1 MSMILFTGEP
11 EGVWA
16 YICRMS
22 RLLFQ
27 RIQPYSL
34 TAIISVAFII
44 LAFVSLRFNKGT
56 LSLSISLSL
65 SLTYIHKIFIFS
77 GLFLY
82 R

>member
-1 MSMILFTGEP
+1 MFTGEP

-16 YICRMS
+16 YIRRMS
-22 RLLFQ
+22 GLLFQ

-44 LAFVSLRFNKGT
+44 LAFLSLRFNKGT

-65 SLTYIHKIFIFS
+65 SLYFS
-77 GLFLY
+77 ISLSLFHLY
-82 R
+82 S

>member
-1 MSMILFTGEP
+1 MFTGEP

-16 YICRMS
+16 YIRRMS

-44 LAFVSLRFNKGT
+44 LAFLSLRFNKGT

-82 R
+82 

>member
-1 MSMILFTGEP
+1 MILCTGEEP

-16 YICRMS
+16 YIRRMS

-44 LAFVSLRFNKGT
+44 LAFLSLRFNKGT

-65 SLTYIHKIFIFS
+65 SH
-77 GLFLY
+77 LY
-82 R
+82 S

>member
-1 MSMILFTGEP
+1 MFTGEP

-16 YICRMS
+16 YIRRMS

-44 LAFVSLRFNKGT
+44 LAFLSLRFNKGT
-56 LSLSISLSL
+56 LSLM
-65 SLTYIHKIFIFS
+65 FIKY
-77 GLFLY
+77 LYFLVY
-82 R
+82 FYTDDC

>member
-1 MSMILFTGEP
+1 MILFTGEP

-16 YICRMS
+16 YIRRMS

-44 LAFVSLRFNKGT
+44 LAFLSLRFNKGT
-56 LSLSISLSL
+56 LSLM
-65 SLTYIHKIFIFS
+65 FIKYLYFLVYFS
-77 GLFLY
+77 TDDC
-82 R
+82 